1 MTIFEQVTKNFDV
14 IDANF
19 LLTWKVRKKDK
30 SLLYFSEK
38 CVGCQLCKEICPV
51 SAIEYGPIPQIATGE
66 IEAPY
71 ILIDL
76 DRCIFCGLC
85 AIVCPTHAMVFA
97 FNKKQIDLLNDYPK
111 LLGRIEIGEECIPC
125 KLCALVCPTEAFKLE
140 LEVEKK
146 ENLVIYKEEIPP
158 EKVEG
163 SIIIDKEKCTFC
175 GLCEDLCEAIKITWI
190 EPSGEFLRPGI
201 DIIVDEDRCDYCN
214 LCAVL
219 CPSEAVK
226 VECKTS
232 LERVVKEP
240 KISGLLVLEEEK
252 CIYCG
257 WCAFVCPVEAVK
269 YEKPFE
275 GEVMVSNL
283 EKCDPVGCNACIRL
297 CPTKAWYIPKRSL
310 EDETTEKIAVNK
322 DLCIFCGACQ
332 NSCPEILITVTR
344 KEIHLEEEFPH
355 RPWETSW
362 KRVLNRLI
370 NVLLPTPQFREI
382 NLKPLEAVE
391 EPPSPMKP
399 LPKLS
404 ENIQKLIEEKA
415 KITEEQLKT
424 PKFRRLLEG
433 VNPRKLESS
442 SKPPENKKE
451 IRYS

>member
-1 MTIFEQVTKNFDV
+1 MTVFEQVTRNFDV
-14 IDANF
+14 IDTNF

-38 CVGCQLCKEICPV
+38 CVGCQLCQEICPV

-76 DRCIFCGLC
+76 DKCIFCGLC
-85 AIVCPTHAMVFA
+85 AVVCPTHALLFA

-111 LLGRIEIGEECIPC
+111 ISGRIEINDECIPC
-125 KLCALVCPTEAFKLE
+125 KLCDLVCPTKAFKLE

-146 ENLVIYKEEIPP
+146 ENLVTYEEEIPP

-163 SIIIDKEKCTFC
+163 AIIIDKEKCTYC
-175 GLCEDLCEAIKITWI
+175 GLCEELCEAIKITWV

-214 LCAVL
+214 LCAEL

-226 VECKTS
+226 VECKTP
-232 LERVVKEP
+232 LERTVREP
-240 KISGLLVLEEEK
+240 NIRGLLVLNEDK

-275 GEVMVSNL
+275 GEVTVSNL
-283 EKCDPVGCNACIRL
+283 EKCDPVGCNACIKI
-297 CPTKAWYIPKRSL
+297 CPTNAWYIPKRSL
-310 EDETTEKIAVNK
+310 EDEVTEKIAVNK
-322 DLCIFCGACQ
+322 DLCVFCGACQ
-332 NSCPEILITVTR
+332 NSCPENLITVTR
-344 KEIHLEEEFPH
+344 KEIHVEEEIPH
-355 RPWETSW
+355 RPWTTSW
-362 KRVLNRLI
+362 KRDLNRLI
-370 NVLLPTPQFREI
+370 NVPLPVKNFREI
-382 NLKPLEAVE
+382 SLKPVEPVE
-391 EPPSPMKP
+391 ELPSPITPIQKI
-399 LPKLS
+399 S
-404 ENIQKLIEEKA
+404 ENMQNLLEEKA
-415 KITEEQLKT
+415 KIIEERLET

-433 VNPRKLESS
+433 FTSRKPNSS
-442 SKPPENKKE
+442 SKP
-451 IRYS
+451 